1 MGKKIK
7 IIAKF
12 MGYKIENKKFQTLQ
26 YHSSNESDWVCDE
39 RKIVTL
45 EGAEV
50 CDYNNES
57 DWVCDER
64 KIVTLEGA
72 EVCDYNNEPYFLLED
87 LPFNK
92 NWDWLM
98 PVVEKIES
106 LGYTF
111 KITGNIVTINHPFFE
126 DIDYRKTDLS
136 KIEAV
141 YLGVLMFIKWYN
153 NQKTLTKL

>member
-12 MGYKIENKKFQTLQ
+12 MGYKIENKKFETLQ
-26 YHSSNESDWVCDE
+26 YHSSNESDWVWDE
-39 RKIVTL
+39 GKIVTL
-45 EGAEV
+45 EG
-50 CDYNNES
+50 D
-57 DWVCDER
+57 
-64 KIVTLEGA
+64 

-126 DIDYRKTDLS
+126 DIGYRKTDLS